1 VCAASPDAAAVAVQV
16 AYITRAWSK
25 IEAGLDALERD
36 AAAWRSAAQRHPG
49 PQRLL
54 DIAQIRAACTLD
66 FIGNRPGPALLA
78 ARAAAAAA
86 AGLRDVGARPR
97 LNEDGDGSGVEEA
110 DGEEWSWRTGRGE
123 LSRWYDEVRALPV
136 FAARLVDAAPLSD
149 ASTRL
154 YSSRFGNEGEQS

>member
-1 VCAASPDAAAVAVQV
+1 MACGACRESA
-16 AYITRAWSK
+16 
-25 IEAGLDALERD
+25 LDAT
-36 AAAWRSAAQRHPG
+36 P
-49 PQRLL
+49 
-54 DIAQIRAACTLD
+54 TL
-66 FIGNRPGPALLA
+66 GH
-78 ARAAAAAA
+78 
-86 AGLRDVGARPR
+86 
-97 LNEDGDGSGVEEA
+97 GSGVEEA